1 MSMKRLLTEGTG
13 RQAIRPEANPCS
25 QARPLRVLFLH
36 TSGVRGGA
44 ESLMLDLV
52 RRLDRDRFA
61 PELCCLKALGPVG
74 EVLAREVPAY
84 ERLLAHKYDLRVLP
98 RLTRLLR
105 RRRVDAVI
113 CVGAGDKMF
122 WGRLAARFA
131 RVPVVICWIH
141 STGWP
146 DRIGWANRCLGPWT
160 DMYVGVAQAHGRY
173 LVEVER
179 FPAAKVRVIAN
190 GVDIDRFRPRPVDA
204 HLRAR
209 LGLPPGP
216 LAGTV
221 TRLAP
226 EKNLEM
232 LLDVAARTRRAV
244 GDAQFLVIGDGPL
257 RENLRERVRQLGV
270 GDCVHFLGWRTD
282 VAELLAALDAFL
294 LTSHIE
300 ANPVSILEALASG
313 VPVVSTRVGSVAETV
328 TAAHGFLVAP
338 GDAAGMAERLVYL
351 LGTPGRAKAMGAAG
365 RQAAIERW
373 SLGPMVRKYECLIE
387 EIYRRKR
394 PGYGLARAPAP
405 VRTAEDH
412 CREQPIAAY

>member
-1 MSMKRLLTEGTG
+1 MSINRMLTEGTG
-13 RQAIRPEANPCS
+13 RHAGPEAKPRS
-25 QARPLRVLFLH
+25 QARPLRVSFLH
-36 TSGVRGGA
+36 TSAVTGGA
-44 ESLMLDLV
+44 ESLMLSLI

-74 EVLAREVPAY
+74 EVLAGEVPAF

-98 RLTRLLR
+98 RLTRLMR

-122 WGRLAARFA
+122 WGRLAARLA

-160 DMYVGVAQAHGRY
+160 DVYVGVAQAHGRF
-173 LVEVER
+173 LIDVER

-190 GVDIDRFRPRPVDA
+190 GVDTDRFHPRPKDA
-204 HLRAR
+204 QIRAR

-226 EKNLEM
+226 EKNLEL

-244 GDAQFLVIGDGPL
+244 GDAQFLVVGDGPL
-257 RENLRERVRQLGV
+257 RETLRKRARQLGV
-270 GDCVHFLGWRTD
+270 GDCVHFLGWRSD
-282 VAELLAALDAFL
+282 VAELLAALDVFL
-294 LTSHIE
+294 LTSHVE

-313 VPVVSTRVGSVAETV
+313 VPVVSTHVGSVPETV
-328 TAAHGFLVAP
+328 TADSGFLVAP
-338 GDAAGMAERLVYL
+338 GDAAGMAERLAYL
-351 LGTPGRAKAMGAAG
+351 FQNLGRAKAMGAAG
-365 RQAAIERW
+365 RKAVVERW
-373 SLGPMVRKYECLIE
+373 SLGPMVWQYESLIE

-394 PGYGLARAPAP
+394 PEHGLARTPAP
-405 VRTAEDH
+405 VQTAEDRH
-412 CREQPIAAY
+412 EEQRIAAH